1 MLTREEI
8 LRLARARR
16 LKPWQEEKRYVQALV
31 LYALSEWPVIMKG
44 GTYLWFFHG
53 LNRFSDDLNFTQVG
67 VLKEGPEDV
76 SLSLELLG
84 LRNRVKVLK
93 EDRYTLTFR
102 VDAWGPLS
110 TSEKDLCRVRVDI
123 SRREE
128 VLLKPLPVKLDE
140 PSYGIPIVFLRGMD
154 LREALAEKIRA
165 AAVRGAARDLYDSW
179 FLLRRGI
186 PLDPDLLARKL
197 EFYGIEDPKEL
208 CTELKAIERS
218 WRSELE
224 PVVFGH
230 LPEFQD
236 AYWEIATALNC

>member
-31 LYALSEWPVIMKG
+31 LYALSEWPIIMKG

-53 LNRFSDDLNFTQVG
+53 LNRFSDDLDFSQMG
-67 VLKEGPEDV
+67 VLKEGPEDL
-76 SLSLELLG
+76 SLSLELFG

-93 EDRYTLTFR
+93 EDKYTLTFR

-110 TSEKDLCRVRVDI
+110 TSEKDLCRVRVDV

-128 VLLKPLPVKLDE
+128 VLLKSIPVKLDE
-140 PSYGIPIVFLRGMD
+140 PHYGIPVVFLRGMD
-154 LREALAEKIRA
+154 LREVLAEKIRA

-186 PLDPDLLARKL
+186 RLDINLLARKL
-197 EFYGIEDPKEL
+197 EFYGIEDPSEL
-208 CTELKAIERS
+208 CTRLRVIERS

-224 PVVFGH
+224 PAVFGH
-230 LPEFQD
+230 LPEFQGV
-236 AYWEIATALNC
+236 YQEVTLALNC

>member
-16 LKPWQEEKRYVQALV
+16 LRPWQEEKRYVQALV
-31 LYALSEWPVIMKG
+31 LYALSDWPVVMKG
-44 GTYLWFFHG
+44 GTYLWFFQG
-53 LNRFSDDLNFTQVG
+53 LNRFSDDLDFSQAG
-67 VLKEGPEDV
+67 VLSKGPEDA

-84 LRNRVKVLK
+84 LRNRVRVLK

-128 VLLKPLPVKLDE
+128 VLLKPIPVKLDE
-140 PSYGIPIVFLRGMD
+140 PHYGIPIVFLRGMD

-165 AAVRGAARDLYDSW
+165 AVVRGAARDLYDSW
-179 FLLRRGI
+179 FLLRKGI
-186 PLDPDLLARKL
+186 QVVPDLLARKL
-197 EFYGIEDPKEL
+197 KFYGMKSQSEL
-208 CTELKAIERS
+208 CSKLKGIEHS

-230 LPEFQD
+230 LPEFWD
-236 AYWEIATALNC
+236 VYRELASALNC